1 MPTGFSL
8 SGSGLKWF
16 AMLTMLLDHIGA
28 ILLVPRLASPTAAA
42 VYLVLRCI
50 GRMSFPIY
58 CFLLAEGVRHTSH
71 PRRYALRLLGFA
83 LLSEPAFNYATL
95 GRWRDAGHANNVLF
109 TPLLG
114 FLALQIM
121 RALQARFG
129 QTAPAALVLGGA
141 AAAALAFLAEFLGT
155 DYGAVG
161 VVTVVLFYVLP
172 SHFSKRN
179 VSFAAAL
186 LPLSMTGF
194 LEIFAL
200 PDVFLLDAYT
210 GQRGRQNTAQPAGL
224 FFISGAES
232 INGTCTHR
240 STHQRTHHCTH
251 PTR

>member
-1 MPTGFSL
+1 MSTGFSL

-28 ILLVPRLASPTAAA
+28 VLLEPYLADPAAAA
-42 VYLVLRCI
+42 VYPVLRCI

-58 CFLLAEGVRHTSH
+58 CFLLTEGVRHTGH

-109 TPLLG
+109 TLLLG
-114 FLALQIM
+114 FLALQIL

-129 QTAPAALVLGGA
+129 QAAPAALVLGGA
-141 AAAALAFLAEFLGT
+141 AAVALAFLAEFLDT

-172 SHFSKRN
+172 PL
-179 VSFAAAL
+179 FASRSVGFTAAL
-186 LPLSMTGF
+186 LPLCLTNS

-210 GQRGRQNTAQPAGL
+210 GRRGRQNAL
-224 FFISGAES
+224 FFYAFYPAHLLLLGLLAH
-232 INGTCTHR
+232 GW
-240 STHQRTHHCTH
+240 QFV
-251 PTR
+251 

>member
-1 MPTGFSL
+1 MSTGFSL

-28 ILLVPRLASPTAAA
+28 VLLEPHLADPAAAA

-58 CFLLAEGVRHTSH
+58 CFLLTEGVRHTGH

-109 TPLLG
+109 TLLLG
-114 FLALQIM
+114 FLALQIL

-141 AAAALAFLAEFLGT
+141 AAAALAFLAELLGT

-172 SHFSKRN
+172 PLFAKHR

-186 LPLSMTGF
+186 LPLCLTGS

-210 GQRGRQNTAQPAGL
+210 GQRGRQNAL
-224 FFISGAES
+224 FFYAFYPAHLLLLGLLAH
-232 INGTCTHR
+232 GW
-240 STHQRTHHCTH
+240 QFV
-251 PTR
+251 

>member
-28 ILLVPRLASPTAAA
+28 FLLGPHLADPTAAA

-83 LLSEPAFNYATL
+83 LLSEPAFNYSTL

-109 TPLLG
+109 TLLLG
-114 FLALQIM
+114 FLALQIL

-129 QTAPAALVLGGA
+129 QAAPAATVLGGA

-155 DYGAVG
+155 DYGAAG
-161 VVTVVLFYVLP
+161 VVTIVLFYVLP
-172 SHFSKRN
+172 PLFVKRR
-179 VSFAAAL
+179 VGFCAAL
-186 LPLSMTGF
+186 LPLCLTGF

-200 PDVFLLDAYT
+200 PDVLLLDAYT
-210 GQRGRQNTAQPAGL
+210 GQRGRQNAL
-224 FFISGAES
+224 FFYAFYPAHLLLLGLLAH
-232 INGTCTHR
+232 GW
-240 STHQRTHHCTH
+240 QFV
-251 PTR
+251 

>member
-28 ILLVPRLASPTAAA
+28 VLLEPHLADPTAAA

-58 CFLLAEGVRHTSH
+58 CFLLTEGVRHTAH

-109 TPLLG
+109 TLLLG
-114 FLALQIM
+114 FLALQIL

-129 QTAPAALVLGGA
+129 QTAPPALVLGGA
-141 AAAALAFLAEFLGT
+141 AAAALAFLAELLGT
-155 DYGAVG
+155 DYGAAG
-161 VVTVVLFYVLP
+161 VVTIVLFYVLP
-172 SHFSKRN
+172 PLFAKRN
-179 VSFAAAL
+179 VGFAAAL
-186 LPLSMTGF
+186 LPLCLTGS

-200 PDVFLLDAYT
+200 PDVLLLGAYT
-210 GQRGRQNTAQPAGL
+210 GRRGRQNAL
-224 FFISGAES
+224 FFYAFYPAHLLLLGLLAH
-232 INGTCTHR
+232 GW
-240 STHQRTHHCTH
+240 QFV
-251 PTR
+251 

>member
-28 ILLVPRLASPTAAA
+28 VLLVPHLADPAAAA
-42 VYLVLRCI
+42 VYLALRCI

-58 CFLLAEGVRHTSH
+58 CFLLTEGVRHTSH

-109 TPLLG
+109 TLLLG
-114 FLALQIM
+114 FLALQIL
-121 RALQARFG
+121 RALQARVG
-129 QTAPAALVLGGA
+129 QTAPAALMLGGA
-141 AAAALAFLAEFLGT
+141 SAAALAFLAEYLGT

-161 VVTVVLFYVLP
+161 VITVVLFYVLP
-172 SHFSKRN
+172 PL
-179 VSFAAAL
+179 FANRSVGFTAAL
-186 LPLSMTGF
+186 LPLCLTNS

-200 PDVFLLDAYT
+200 PDVFLLGAYT
-210 GQRGRQNTAQPAGL
+210 GRRGRQNAL
-224 FFISGAES
+224 FFYAFYPAHLLLLGLLAH
-232 INGTCTHR
+232 GW
-240 STHQRTHHCTH
+240 QFV
-251 PTR
+251 